1 MRSEIL
7 VSKSVEDLN
16 KQLNG
21 LLGDLKAGQLVEVQY
36 RPSFTEDWHEYSCL
50 VIYK

>member
-1 MRSEIL
+1 MQSEIL
-7 VSKSVEDLN
+7 VSQSVEDLN
-16 KQLNG
+16 KQLNE
-21 LLGDLKAGQLVEVQY
+21 LLGDLQAGQLIDAQY